1 MAEPWKIPN
10 SPWKD
15 EKAYLNWLRGSIRR
29 IWSRHPVKIAY
40 KQQRRYKAPIGLK
53 GKEVWCSDCEMC
65 GKQSRTCEVDHLE
78 GGYGFKD
85 WQTFT
90 EWARMI
96 LWVTF
101 DDIRELCEEC
111 HADVTLSQKLGISLT
126 DAKVEKKVI
135 AITKQSAK
143 LIDTFLAENGVT
155 GCAKNPTARR
165 NAVRGVLLAQRQ
177 QEKEDEIDK

>member
-111 HADVTLSQKLGISLT
+111 HADVTLSQKLGISLI

-135 AITKQSAK
+135 AICKQPAK
-143 LIDTFLAENGVT
+143 LVDTFLAENGEVSYT
-155 GCAKNPTARR
+155 KNPASRR
-165 NAVRGVLLAQRQ
+165 DAVRRVLLSQVKQ
-177 QEKEDEIDK
+177 IEEKIK